1 MTGIINRMVI
11 KKRNRMTQWSKRVD
25 YWEVKQIISK
35 HVIKGENII
44 ADHDQVRQD
53 NLWNEM
59 DDALQDTS
67 SDEGEL

>member
-1 MTGIINRMVI
+1 
-11 KKRNRMTQWSKRVD
+11 MTQWSKRVD